1 MSSDSSAAP
10 DQQPNRSR
18 DRPPA
23 LEALLCFDLYAA
35 SRAVTARYR
44 PLLGDLG
51 LTYPQYLVLVLLHER
66 SRLAVRDIA
75 SSLRLDHGTLT
86 PLLRR
91 MESAGLVTRARS
103 RLDERVVEIGVTD
116 AGEAMRARF
125 EDVQCVIREA
135 MGLSPEQAHDLQGRL
150 RELTAT
156 IERRDA
162 DDADDADAAD
172 DGSDGGRI
180 AG

>member
-1 MSSDSSAAP
+1 MSSDSSTAP
-10 DQQPNRSR
+10 DQPQ
-18 DRPPA
+18 DRPQA

-51 LTYPQYLVLVLLHER
+51 LTYPQYLVLVLLHQR
-66 SRLAVRDIA
+66 PRLAVRDIA

-91 MESAGLVTRARS
+91 METAGLVTRARS
-103 RLDERVVEIGVTD
+103 HLDERVVEIGVTD
-116 AGEAMRARF
+116 AGERMRGRF
-125 EDVQCVIREA
+125 EDLQCVIREA
-135 MGLSPEQAHDLQGRL
+135 MGLTPEQAHDLQVRL

-156 IERRDA
+156 IEA
-162 DDADDADAAD
+162 EDD
-172 DGSDGGRI
+172 RL